1 MKKFGDET
9 GASLIEFIIVLIP
22 LLVLLF
28 ASIEFGVAGYNK
40 AMITNASREGA
51 RAGIVFDASQ
61 QPSDRISDADIIQIA
76 LDYCED
82 NLITFGAA
90 ATPVI
95 AITRAGNDPGD
106 DLTIS
111 VTYNYGFLVLQNL
124 IPGFNSTVNLGA
136 ESVMRME

>member
-1 MKKFGDET
+1 MKRLRDET
-9 GASLIEFIIVLIP
+9 GASLIEFVIVLIP

-61 QPSDRISDADIIQIA
+61 PSDRISDADIIQIA
-76 LDYCED
+76 RDYCED

-95 AITRAGNDPGD
+95 TITRAGNDPGD

-111 VTYNYGFLVLQNL
+111 VTYNYGFLILQNL
-124 IPGFNSTVNLGA
+124 IPGFNSTINLGA